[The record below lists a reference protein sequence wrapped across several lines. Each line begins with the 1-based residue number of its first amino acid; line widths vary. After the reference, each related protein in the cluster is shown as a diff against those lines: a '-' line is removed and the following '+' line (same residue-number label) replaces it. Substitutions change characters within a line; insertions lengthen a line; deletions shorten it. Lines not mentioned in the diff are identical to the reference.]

1 MAVDLDLQRA
11 GDFADAPSA
20 ADFEAWVASAL
31 PSTGDAELTI
41 RLVGREESRKL
52 NRTYRD
58 KDRETNV
65 LSFPAELPEGVDV
78 PLLGDIVIC
87 APLVEQ
93 EAREQGKAL
102 RDHWAHLTLHG
113 LLHLLGYDHVE
124 EREAE
129 EMEALETGLLA
140 GLGIADPYA

>member
-1 MAVDLDLQRA
+1 MAIELDLQRA
-11 GDFADAPSA
+11 GDFDNAPSEEQ
-20 ADFEAWVASAL
+20 FMIWVAAAL
-31 PSTGDAELTI
+31 QTRDDAELTI
-41 RLVGREESRKL
+41 RLVGREESRTL

-65 LSFPAELPEGVDV
+65 LSFPAELPPGIDI

-93 EAREQGKAL
+93 EALEQAKSSE
-102 RDHWAHLTLHG
+102 DHWAHLVLHG
-113 LLHLLGYDHVE
+113 VLHLLGYDHVQE
-124 EREAE
+124 SDAE
-129 EMEALETGLLA
+129 EMEALEASLLA